1 MSLAIMSHD
10 SLSKYIMMRYNSY
23 TKVTVNLPKI
33 SPFWA
38 RAIWA
43 EFGPKLCNIMSHDS
57 LSEDLFEVLWHDE
70 AQCR

>member
-1 MSLAIMSHD
+1 MSHD
-10 SLSKYIMMRYNSY
+10 SLSKYIMMGYNSY
-23 TKVTVNLPKI
+23 TKVTVSLPKI
-33 SPFWA
+33 FSFWA

-43 EFGPKLCNIMSHDS
+43 EFGPKLCNVMSHDS

>member
-1 MSLAIMSHD
+1 MSYD

-23 TKVTVNLPKI
+23 TKVTVNLAKI
-33 SPFWA
+33 FPFWA

>member
-1 MSLAIMSHD
+1 MSHD

-33 SPFWA
+33 FPFWA

-57 LSEDLFEVLWHDE
+57 LSENLFEVLWHDG